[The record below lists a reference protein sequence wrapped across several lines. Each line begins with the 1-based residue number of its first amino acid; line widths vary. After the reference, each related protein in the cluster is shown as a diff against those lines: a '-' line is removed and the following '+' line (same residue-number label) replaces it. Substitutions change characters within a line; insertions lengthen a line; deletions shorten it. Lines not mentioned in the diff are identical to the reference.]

1 MVRDGDTASWFWT
14 RIGALEADVER
25 LEKDKARVESE
36 NRALRARLFLNGISH
51 EMTDIDGEFDEQ

>member
-25 LEKDKARVESE
+25 LEKDKARLQSE
-36 NRALRARLFLNGISH
+36 NRALRARLFLNGIAH
-51 EMTDIDGEFDEQ
+51 ELTDIDGEFDEQ